1 VARRPR
7 GRHAHGTQRRRVLV
21 VVSPLASIF
30 SKTGLGTLFQLA
42 GLGALAVLAA
52 VSTDQVL
59 RVRRVLREADAA
71 KPRRPYQY
79 RAVRAK
85 RRVLIVG
92 DSTGVGIGAE
102 CATQSIAGLFS
113 AEYRGAEV
121 VNVSVS
127 GSTLGDVP
135 AQLCSL
141 GNTDTCFDVVLL
153 HVGGNDIL
161 RSPNLTAIQ
170 QAANSLLP
178 KLHRLGRRVI
188 WIGPGDVGLAP
199 LFRPP
204 FSWWLSRRSRQACA
218 LFERV
223 AAAHQVEF
231 VGFHG
236 DPHRD
241 VLVRDRH
248 LFFASDG
255 FHPNSHG
262 YRYCYGWLSQTVA
275 RQPLLVQRHRAVSH
289 PGAPIKRWPAD
300 TLPSPAAIAADAI
313 QVRAHPVTD

>member
-1 VARRPR
+1 VA
-7 GRHAHGTQRRRVLV
+7 
-21 VVSPLASIF
+21 SPLQPIF
-30 SKTGLGTLFQLA
+30 SKTGFGTLCQLV

-59 RVRRVLREADAA
+59 RVRRALRDADAA

-92 DSTGVGIGAE
+92 DSMGVGIGAD
-102 CATQSIAGLFS
+102 CATQSIAGLLS

-135 AQLCSL
+135 AQLRSL
-141 GNTDTCFDVVLL
+141 ENTDTNFDVVLL
-153 HVGGNDIL
+153 HAGGNDIL
-161 RSPNLTAIQ
+161 RSPNLAAMQ
-170 QAANSLLP
+170 QAADALLP
-178 KLHRLGRRVI
+178 PLRRLGRRVI
-188 WIGPGDVGLAP
+188 WMGPGDVGLAP

-218 LFERV
+218 LFERL
-223 AAAHQVEF
+223 ASTHQVEF

-236 DPHRD
+236 DPHRE

-262 YRYCYGWLSQTVA
+262 YRYCYGWLSRAVA
-275 RQPLLVQRHRAVSH
+275 KKPLLVQRHRAVSH
-289 PGAPIKRWPAD
+289 AGSPIERWPAG
-300 TLPSPAAIAADAI
+300 TPTSTPAS
-313 QVRAHPVTD
+313 AHPVTD